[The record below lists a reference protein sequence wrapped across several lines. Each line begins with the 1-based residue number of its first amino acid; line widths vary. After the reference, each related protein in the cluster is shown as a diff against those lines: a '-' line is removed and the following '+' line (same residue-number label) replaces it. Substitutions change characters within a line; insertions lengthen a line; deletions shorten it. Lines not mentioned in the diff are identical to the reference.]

1 MSFYKLFS
9 TCGFVGYLPG
19 PGTFATLATLPLVY
33 WLGQHFSVFTYGM
46 VIVALTI
53 VSYFIVKQ
61 ALREFGLNDPCCIVI
76 DEVIGTLVTFWGI
89 SFNLTTAV
97 IGFLAFRFFDISKP
111 SIIRTIDRMRGPGPV
126 IADDI
131 AAGLYANLV
140 IRIALYFTVS

>member
-33 WLGQHFSVFTYGM
+33 LLQQHFSVLAYGM
-46 VIVALTI
+46 VIVALTG

-89 SFNLTTAV
+89 PLTMQSTI

-111 SIIRTIDRMRGPGPV
+111 SIIRTIDRMYGSGPV

-131 AAGLYANLV
+131 AAGLYANVLT
-140 IRIALYFTVS
+140 RIVLYFIV